1 MHVKYDQQFAL
12 SRISTHVRC
21 SSPDPRAAEDGEN
34 YFKRS
39 NAVFRVTTLEENT
52 IIITDYSH

>member
-1 MHVKYDQQFAL
+1 MHVKYDQRFAL

-21 SSPDPRAAEDGEN
+21 SSPDPPAAEDGEN
-34 YFKRS
+34 YFKT
-39 NAVFRVTTLEENT
+39 AVFRVTTLEDNT